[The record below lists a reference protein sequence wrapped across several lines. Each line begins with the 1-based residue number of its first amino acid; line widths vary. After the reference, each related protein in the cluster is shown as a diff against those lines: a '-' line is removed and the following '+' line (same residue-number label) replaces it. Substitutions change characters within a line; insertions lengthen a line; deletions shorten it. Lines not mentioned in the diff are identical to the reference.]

1 LDGLVRA
8 FIREKLSYG
17 FTHEADAQVAFVQ
30 FSDRQA
36 CL

>member
-1 LDGLVRA
+1 LDGLVRT

-30 FSDRQA
+30 LSDRQA